1 MKKKSQFVQG
11 STSFLCYEKLGE
23 FCCSFQIVVCIGVGC
38 ILCYILGSL
47 SFEDQIV
54 ISQRGVL
61 KTFYPAFCFT
71 VAEVDARTILY
82 HFKRLIGLV
91 PIGEGPGDV
100 AQWRG

>member
-1 MKKKSQFVQG
+1 MGDSVHSER
-11 STSFLCYEKLGE
+11 STSFLYYRSLEG
-23 FCCSFQIVVCIGVGC
+23 FAVVFQIVVCIRVDC

-61 KTFYPAFCFT
+61 KTFCTALCFT
-71 VAEVDARTILY
+71 VAEVVSRTILY
-82 HFKRLIGLV
+82 LLKPLIGSV
-91 PIGEGPGDV
+91 PIGEGPKDV